1 MSLADVLVLE
11 LYFGRKNA
19 TQIIEVLDP
28 WCFSGETSK
37 ATIAFKGFS
46 QSILDIAKDNGK
58 QIAHFTEESKTAYLL
73 SAFLTRE
80 RPALIRESRAKQ
92 TPSGRLESS
101 VNLGILTAGFLPGSP
116 VLAAIPGSDLC
127 KSYPLCLSFCFR
139 SLRSDTPN
147 ANEHGAAAALPLAA
161 G

>member
-19 TQIIEVLDP
+19 TQMIEVLDP

-58 QIAHFTEESKTAYLL
+58 QIAHFTKESKTAYLL

-101 VNLGILTAGFLPGSP
+101 VNLGILTAGFLPGKP
-116 VLAAIPGSDLC
+116 VLAAIPGRDLC
-127 KSYPLCLSFCFR
+127 KYPLCLLFIFR